1 MKTLWNVSIF
11 IMLLL
16 VSLNVSG
23 QEFKKEKEIGISKK
37 YVPDEAL
44 EITNE
49 FNIKR
54 KKKWYRQT
62 NFDTT
67 SYEVKFKWNSHF
79 YSVEFDTTGQILD
92 IEQLVKWEEIEQK
105 HRKQLNKIFENRFDK
120 YKLIKCQ
127 IQYTGDKK
135 SLNTFFKSGEIDER
149 LTIRFEI
156 EIEGKSDKSW
166 KKYEFLVTSEGKV
179 KRERIIIGRST
190 ENLNY

>member
-16 VSLNVSG
+16 VSFDGSG
-23 QEFKKEKEIGISKK
+23 QEFKNEKEVGISKK
-37 YVPDEAL
+37 NVPDEAL

-49 FNIKR
+49 FDVKR
-54 KKKWYRQT
+54 KQKWYRQT

-79 YSVEFDTTGQILD
+79 YSVEFDTTGQTLD

-105 HRKQLNKIFENRFDK
+105 HRKQLKKIFENRFDK

-166 KKYEFLVTSEGKV
+166 KKYEFLVTSEGEV
-179 KRERIIIGRST
+179 ERERIIIGRST